1 MIFSFLFFVFIYS
14 MPDFSSSKTQNPRC
28 RQRQRGFLK
37 QRKERTRRRIRLMSR
52 KELSFSLTYIVY
64 QIFWLVQI
72 FVGFF
77 AAAGGRALP
86 VILFYG
92 QNFCK
97 KISRAKHAQPNDASW
112 KKHLLP
118 HIKYNIKPV
127 KLQELNCIYSI
138 PYFPQNTTAK
148 PQNLPATA
156 PFRFVLTGS
165 ASGKYIGSRTTLL
178 PTKKRRRF
186 RGASGFRAKIL
197 V

>member
-1 MIFSFLFFVFIYS
+1 MYLYTVCRISPVAKR
-14 MPDFSSSKTQNPRC
+14 KTPAAGS
-28 RQRQRGFLK
+28 QRGFLK

>member
-1 MIFSFLFFVFIYS
+1 

-97 KISRAKHAQPNDASW
+97 KIS
-112 KKHLLP
+112 
-118 HIKYNIKPV
+118 
-127 KLQELNCIYSI
+127 SI